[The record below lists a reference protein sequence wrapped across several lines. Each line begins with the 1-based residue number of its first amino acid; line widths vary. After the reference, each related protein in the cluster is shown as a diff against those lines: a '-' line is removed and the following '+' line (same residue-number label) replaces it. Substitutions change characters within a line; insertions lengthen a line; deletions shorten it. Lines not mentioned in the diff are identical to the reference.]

1 VTVNQGEKNDA
12 KQAKHRFL
20 PRTLGRWLVLQQA
33 MDSTLIYGE
42 RDAVLVDTFMTV
54 KQADALAM
62 SQTAENAE

>member
-1 VTVNQGEKNDA
+1 MTVKKGEKNDA
-12 KQAKHRFL
+12 KQARNRFL
-20 PRTLGRWLVLQQA
+20 PRTLGRWLALQQT